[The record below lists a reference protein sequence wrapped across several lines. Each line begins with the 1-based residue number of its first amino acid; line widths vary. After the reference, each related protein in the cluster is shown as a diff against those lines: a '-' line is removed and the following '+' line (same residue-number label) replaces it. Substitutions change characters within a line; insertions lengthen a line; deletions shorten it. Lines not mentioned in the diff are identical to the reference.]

1 MGFVSW
7 GVSSVTRDAL
17 SKRSE
22 IKIIKTVIFYNK
34 YVNPRENLMFF
45 FTMTVCLVAH
55 SLVALDARRGLRAP
69 RVGATDG
76 GTAVA

>member
-7 GVSSVTRDAL
+7 GVSSATRDAL

-45 FTMTVCLVAH
+45 FTNMTIW
-55 SLVALDARRGLRAP
+55 
-69 RVGATDG
+69 
-76 GTAVA
+76 